1 MFRRKSADVA
11 TEEPAVEEAA
21 APALPK
27 SYTPKKG
34 EATPKRVIA
43 GRRQVEAPPT
53 DRKEALRRSREKD
66 RETRA
71 QQREGMMKGDPRYL
85 LPRDRG
91 PAKTIARDVVDS
103 RFNVG
108 TFFIVA
114 LFLILVGSTR
124 AMPVSVQY
132 GANLLFLF
140 MILAFLVDSV
150 FLCRKVR
157 RLVRERLPKEDVRWG
172 GLYGYAVMRTLSFR
186 RIRVPRPR
194 VKVGDPI

>member
-1 MFRRKSADVA
+1 MFRRKSADMA
-11 TEEPAVEEAA
+11 TEEPVVEESP
-21 APALPK
+21 APAPPK

-53 DRKEALRRSREKD
+53 DRKEALRRQREKD
-66 RETRA
+66 RETRS
-71 QQREGMMKGDPRYL
+71 QQREGMMQGDPRYL

-91 PAKTIARDVVDS
+91 AARALARDLVDS

-124 AMPVSVQY
+124 AMPASVQY

-140 MILAFLVDSV
+140 MILAFVVDSA
-150 FLCRKVR
+150 FLCRRLRK
-157 RLVRERLPKEDVRWG
+157 LVRERLPKEDVRWG
-172 GLYGYAVMRTLSFR
+172 GLYGYAIMRTLSFR

>member
-1 MFRRKSADVA
+1 MFRRKPADLV
-11 TEEPAVEEAA
+11 TEEPVVDEPADT
-21 APALPK
+21 APPR

-71 QQREGMMKGDPRYL
+71 QQREGMMNGDPRYL
-85 LPRDRG
+85 MPRDRG
-91 PAKTIARDVVDS
+91 PAKALARDVVDS

-114 LFLILVGSTR
+114 LFVILVGSTR
-124 AMPVSVQY
+124 AMPAGVQA

-140 MILAFLVDSV
+140 MILAFVVDTV
-150 FLCRKVR
+150 FLFRKIR
-157 RLVRERLPKEDVRWG
+157 KLVQERLPKETVRWR
-172 GLYGYAVMRTLSFR
+172 GLYGYAIMRTLSFR
-186 RIRVPRPR
+186 RIRVPKPR
-194 VKVGDPI
+194 VKVGDKI